1 MSTPWEGVSH
11 KVGVDPVDDARIDIS
26 DLEQRWNLW
35 VSGTAIHPNHICH
48 TPSIFRVSDDH
59 GHACFDVQENRIRLG
74 RSNGACMINRN
85 TNGAS
90 ANVLVQ
96 VGGFVQLEVSGRIGK
111 LANSSSY

>member
-1 MSTPWEGVSH
+1 MGNQ
-11 KVGVDPVDDARIDIS
+11 VGVDPVDDTGINVS
-26 DLEQRWNLW
+26 NLEERGHLW
-35 VSGTAIHPNHICH
+35 VPGTTINPNHVSH
-48 TPSIFRVSDDH
+48 APSTFCVSDDH

-96 VGGFVQLEVSGRIGK
+96 VGGFVQLEVSGRIG
-111 LANSSSY
+111 

>member
-1 MSTPWEGVSH
+1 MGH
-11 KVGVDPVDDARIDIS
+11 QVGVDPVDDAGIDIS
-26 DLEQRWNLW
+26 RLEQRWNLG
-35 VSGTAIHPNHICH
+35 VSGSAIDPDHLSHE
-48 TPSIFRVSDDH
+48 PSTFRVGDDH

-96 VGGFVQLEVSGRIGK
+96 VGGFVQLEVSGRIG
-111 LANSSSY
+111 